1 MGHLPLVHSR
11 IIQDEQRQSAASE
24 GFVSPHLSTISWQHR
39 EQTASWD
46 TSPQRWETVSS

>member
-1 MGHLPLVHSR
+1 MEHLPLVHSR

-24 GFVSPHLSTISWQHR
+24 GSLFLPHLSTISWQHR

-46 TSPQRWETVSS
+46 TSPKKGG